1 MEPHG
6 KEDCEMTVIV
16 LYVGIE
22 LLLLGG
28 LLLVFG
34 WRMMIRMLDADEDNF
49 EEDGE

>member
-1 MEPHG
+1 
-6 KEDCEMTVIV
+6 MTVIV

-22 LLLLGG
+22 FLLLGG